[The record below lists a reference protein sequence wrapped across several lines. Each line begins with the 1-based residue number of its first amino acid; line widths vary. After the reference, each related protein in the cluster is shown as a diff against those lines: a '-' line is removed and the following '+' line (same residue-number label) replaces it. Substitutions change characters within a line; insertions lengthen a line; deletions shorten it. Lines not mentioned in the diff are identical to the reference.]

1 MRTNSHRKEKLPEL
15 LKHLAAEFIERESN
29 RTSLVTV
36 TNASISDSQKQVK
49 ILFTVLPEDQ
59 EEVVLEFLNRKKRD
73 FFEYI
78 DKHARIGRMPEIE
91 FIIDTGEKNRQ
102 RIDFLLQSE

>member
-59 EEVVLEFLNRKKRD
+59 EEVVLEFLNRKRD